1 MSGAGGIKDQ
11 VRLMLVAVGYMT
23 RLPLPGWVGHGDWGL
38 DRAARYFPLAGLLVG
53 GLGAL
58 VLAGARLGL
67 PPLAAAGLALAA
79 MVLATGALHE
89 DGLAD
94 TLDGLGGGWTRDDAL
109 RIMKDSRIGAYG
121 AAGLAL
127 ALGIKAAALADL
139 PAPVLLAG
147 AAASRLAPVC
157 VMAML
162 PYARAG
168 DAAARAAPVAAGPGG
183 LAVAA
188 LCGLPL
194 LLLLGWRALPALAL
208 AALLTALL
216 ALWFRRRLGGWTGDT
231 LGAVQQASELGILL
245 AALWRAA

>member
-1 MSGAGGIKDQ
+1 
-11 VRLMLVAVGYMT
+11 MLVATGYLT
-23 RLPLPGWVGHGDWGL
+23 RLPLPVWVGHGAWGL
-38 DRAARYFPLAGLLVG
+38 DRAARFFPLVGLLLG
-53 GLGAL
+53 GAGAL
-58 VLAGARLGL
+58 VLAGARTGL
-67 PPLAAAGLALAA
+67 PALAAAGLALAA
-79 MVLATGALHE
+79 LAALTGALHE

-127 ALGIKAAALADL
+127 ALGLKAALLADL
-139 PAPVLLAG
+139 PATALLAS

-157 VMAML
+157 VMALL

-188 LCGLPL
+188 LCGLLP
-194 LLLLGWRALPALAL
+194 LLLLGWRAVPAAL
-208 AALLTALL
+208 AATLLTGLL

-245 AALWRAA
+245 AAAWRAG